1 MQFWMW
7 GMGPAKAT
15 TINER
20 YACRDT
26 SPEVSAILGSAVVL
40 RPPERLPHEGLRIAA
55 FGGAPHQSRPP
66 LLGTALT
73 ASPRG
78 EKPCP
83 ATDAVRLIEAAAS
96 FSQRLL
102 P

>member
-7 GMGPAKAT
+7 GQGPAKAAAG
-15 TINER
+15 R
-20 YACRDT
+20 
-26 SPEVSAILGSAVVL
+26 SAAARKASSRRGGELPPSAVPHISQG
-40 RPPERLPHEGLRIAA
+40 RP
-55 FGGAPHQSRPP
+55 FGGA
-66 LLGTALT
+66 ALT